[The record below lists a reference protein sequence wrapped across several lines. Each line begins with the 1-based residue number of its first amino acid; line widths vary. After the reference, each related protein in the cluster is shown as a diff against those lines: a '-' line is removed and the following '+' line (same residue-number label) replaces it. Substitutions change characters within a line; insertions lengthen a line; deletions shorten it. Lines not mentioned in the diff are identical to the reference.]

1 MVTAREMA
9 DRVREARKSAWAKAD
24 PSTAIVATEQLGP
37 DDEAAVRR
45 VVADAGYR
53 GEKAEEMVRRVS
65 ALVVGSVEALAD
77 DLPATGG
84 D

>member
-1 MVTAREMA
+1 MLTAREMA
-9 DRVREARKSAWAKAD
+9 DRVREVRKSAWAKAD
-24 PSTAIVATEQLGP
+24 PSTAIVATTQLGP

-45 VVADAGYR
+45 VVAEAGYR
-53 GEKAEEMVRRVS
+53 GGEGEEMVRRVS